1 MNDSL
6 EAGFNIVK
14 LMYICVVVNLI
25 CAPFTLQLHSPMTN
39 DQQFNLHHIAQDKYN
54 GKETWLEIKKLNM
67 NSKHVMLVYLRFM
80 LVGEGED
87 LRIQVLEGNFL

>member
-1 MNDSL
+1 
-6 EAGFNIVK
+6 
-14 LMYICVVVNLI
+14 
-25 CAPFTLQLHSPMTN
+25 
-39 DQQFNLHHIAQDKYN
+39 
-54 GKETWLEIKKLNM
+54 M